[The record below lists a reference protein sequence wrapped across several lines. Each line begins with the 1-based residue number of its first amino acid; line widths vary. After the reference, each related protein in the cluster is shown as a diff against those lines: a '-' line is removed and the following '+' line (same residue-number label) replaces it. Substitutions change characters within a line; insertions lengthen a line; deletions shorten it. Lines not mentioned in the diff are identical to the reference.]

1 MSEFI
6 TGYRAEIVRLRL
18 LTQIALTAVSY
29 YKDPVRGLKAL
40 AGVRAKRQSFQG
52 LPKIRKYVKSGKRYF
67 FSDNIPGFP
76 SLAFS
81 NFARSEVIRAS
92 GSNGIQIPFSTV
104 FFSITAKC
112 HLRCP
117 HCYEWENL
125 SPDEYLSY
133 DDLLVILNKLKEY
146 GTCHFS
152 LSGGEPLERLDD
164 LLLLVALACREAD
177 VWINT
182 SGYGLTREVAHSLKK
197 AGLTGAEISL
207 DHWNEEEHNN
217 FRRHP
222 ESFFWVGEAVK
233 NCNQEGILTTLSLCA
248 TGKFVSSYNLD
259 KYMELAKS
267 WGIAVIRILEPRETG
282 RYKGKDLI
290 LRPEQTALL
299 EQYYLAASSPGK
311 PRDYPVITYPA
322 YHSRKTGCAGGGQRY
337 IYIDP
342 KGDIHACPFCR
353 RPAGNALTDR
363 IEDAVAVLKARGCQ
377 KYRRYS
383 DL

>member
-6 TGYRAEIVRLRL
+6 TGYRAKIVRFRL
-18 LTQIALTAVSY
+18 LTQIALTAVSFY
-29 YKDPVRGLKAL
+29 GNPVKGLKAL

-52 LPKIRKYVKSGKRYF
+52 LPKIRKYIKSGKRYF

-76 SLAFS
+76 SPAF
-81 NFARSEVIRAS
+81 NDFARAEVIRAS
-92 GSNGIQIPFSTV
+92 GRNDIRIPFSTV

-112 HLRCP
+112 PLRCP

-164 LLLLVALACREAD
+164 LLSLIALACKEAD

-182 SGYGLTREVAHSLKK
+182 SGYGLTQEVAYSLRK

-222 ESFFWVGEAVK
+222 ESFNWVKEAVK
-233 NCNQEGILTTLSLCA
+233 NCNQAGILTTLSLCA
-248 TGKFVSSYNLD
+248 TGRFVSRYNLD
-259 KYMELAKS
+259 RYMELVKS
-267 WGIAVIRILEPRETG
+267 WGIAVVRILEPRETA
-282 RYKGKDLI
+282 RYRGEDLI
-290 LRPEQTALL
+290 LLPEQTALL
-299 EQYYLAASSPGK
+299 EQYYLAAASPGK
-311 PRDYPVITYPA
+311 TRDYPVITYPA
-322 YHSRKTGCAGGGQRY
+322 YHSRRTGCAGGGHRY

-342 KGDIHACPFCR
+342 RGNIHACPFCR
-353 RPAGNALTDR
+353 RPAGNAVTDR
-363 IEDAVAVLKARGCQ
+363 IEDAVTVLKTRGCQ
-377 KYRRYS
+377 KYGRYS

>member
-6 TGYRAEIVRLRL
+6 TGYRAKIVRLRL
-18 LTQIALTAVSY
+18 LTQIAMTAVSFY
-29 YKDPVRGLKAL
+29 GNPVKGLKAL

-52 LPKIRKYVKSGKRYF
+52 LPKIRKYIKSGKRYF

-76 SLAFS
+76 SPAFC

-92 GSNGIQIPFSTV
+92 GRNDIRIPFSTV

-112 HLRCP
+112 PLRCP

-146 GTCHFS
+146 GTYHFS
-152 LSGGEPLERLDD
+152 LSGGEPLERFDD
-164 LLLLVALACREAD
+164 LLLLVSLACKEAD

-182 SGYGLTREVAHSLKK
+182 SGHGLTREMANSLKK

-207 DHWNEEEHNN
+207 DHWNEVEHNN
-217 FRRHP
+217 FRGHP
-222 ESFFWVGEAVK
+222 ESFHWVEEAVK
-233 NCNQEGILTTLSLCA
+233 NCNQAGILTTLSLCA
-248 TGKFVSSYNLD
+248 TARFVSRYNLD
-259 KYMELAKS
+259 KYIELARS
-267 WGIAVIRILEPRETG
+267 WGIAVVRILEPRETA
-282 RYKGKDLI
+282 RYRGEDLI
-290 LRPEQTALL
+290 LLPEQTALL
-299 EQYYLAASSPGK
+299 EQYYLAAASPGK

-322 YHSRKTGCAGGGQRY
+322 CHSRTTGCAGGGHRY

-342 KGDIHACPFCR
+342 KGNIHACPFCR
-353 RPAGNALTDR
+353 RPAGNAVTDR
-363 IEDAVAVLKARGCQ
+363 IEYAVAVLKAHGCK
-377 KYRRYS
+377 KYGNYS
-383 DL
+383 VL

>member
-1 MSEFI
+1 MSVFI
-6 TGYRAEIVRLRL
+6 TGYRAKIVRLRL
-18 LTQIALTAVSY
+18 LVQIALTAVY
-29 YKDPVRGLKAL
+29 YYRNPVRGLKAL

-52 LPKIRKYVKSGKRYF
+52 LPKIRKYIKSGRRYF

-76 SLAFS
+76 SPAF
-81 NFARSEVIRAS
+81 NDFARSEVIRAS
-92 GSNGIQIPFSTV
+92 GRNGIRIPFSTV

-112 HLRCP
+112 PLRCP

-125 SPDEYLSY
+125 SLDEYLSY
-133 DDLLVILNKLKEY
+133 DDLLAILNKVKEY

-164 LLLLVALACREAD
+164 LLLLVTLACRDAD

-207 DHWNEEEHNN
+207 DHWNEEEHNL

-222 ESFFWVGEAVK
+222 ESFYWVGEAVK
-233 NCNQEGILTTLSLCA
+233 NCNKEGILTTLSLCA
-248 TGKFVSSYNLD
+248 TGKFVSRYNLD
-259 KYMELAKS
+259 KYMELAMS
-267 WGIAVIRILEPRETG
+267 WGIPIIRILEPRETG
-282 RYKGKDLI
+282 KYKGEDLI
-290 LRPEQTALL
+290 LLPEQTDLL
-299 EQYYLAASSPGK
+299 EQCYRDAASPGK
-311 PRDYPVITYPA
+311 PRDYPIITYPA
-322 YHSRKTGCAGGGQRY
+322 YHSRKTGCAGGGYRY

-342 KGDIHACPFCR
+342 KGNIHACPFCR
-353 RPAGNALTDR
+353 RPAGNAVTDR
-363 IEDAVAVLKARGCQ
+363 IEDAVSILKAHGCR
-377 KYRRYS
+377 KYGQYS